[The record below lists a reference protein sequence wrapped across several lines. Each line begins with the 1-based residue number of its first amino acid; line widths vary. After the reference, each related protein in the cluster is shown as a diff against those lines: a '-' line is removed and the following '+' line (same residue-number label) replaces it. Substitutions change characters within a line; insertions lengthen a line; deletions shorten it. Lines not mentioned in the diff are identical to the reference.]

1 MVKHQVHNYAKTH
14 SHQSRLWARLKHAM
28 PPAASRF
35 PNLSVLR
42 GAAEGQQSMQRDHV
56 LRSRL
61 ARRQVEIEL
70 FAEVKVW
77 WKDLNKLGSFF
88 L

>member
-1 MVKHQVHNYAKTH
+1 MVNHQVPNYAKTH

-61 ARRQVEIEL
+61 ARRQVEI
-70 FAEVKVW
+70 
-77 WKDLNKLGSFF
+77 
-88 L
+88 